1 MKKALG
7 VLLLAS
13 LGLHAMGQITQRE
26 RPAEWKNLTEG
37 GRFMDRILPM
47 SNGKTGHGLWGTAEV
62 QNRFID
68 NGLEQPGMSF
78 WGGNILKDAK
88 GTYHMFVAGWP
99 ENSPNGHMFWSN
111 STVYHATCDNPIG
124 PFRVIGSIGK
134 GHNPEAYQLGDGR
147 IIVYVIDGYYIANSL
162 NSPVWTYGKFQFDP
176 RDRKIIEGLSN
187 LTFTRRQDGSFLMV
201 CRGGGIWISR
211 DGLSTW
217 EQISDH
223 RVYPPIDGRFEDPV
237 VWRDSLQYHL
247 IVNDW
252 LGRIAYYERSLDGL
266 HWIVEPGEAYL
277 PGCSVHPDGQVEHWF
292 KYERPKIRQDKQGRA
307 CQINFAVIDTIK
319 WEDHPNDRHS
329 SKNISIPL
337 NPGMQMEITNAK
349 PITNKTK
356 HINLLIKGEEG
367 FNPQKDLDISS
378 LRFGSFQ
385 EVDYGRGAKVVRT
398 QGKGNDLLL
407 TFPFKGTGIDAK
419 EWAPKLIGKKKKEA
433 GGNMVFG
440 YARRPD
446 IDYEPMILSARRPTV
461 DSLTQK
467 VSVEIKNY
475 GIKASQPVE
484 VEVIAGNRSLGKMPL
499 TALKPYQTYTLKTD
513 ATATKESPF
522 IVRFLFHGKVLDEN
536 QFM

>member
-1 MKKALG
+1 
-7 VLLLAS
+7 
-13 LGLHAMGQITQRE
+13 
-26 RPAEWKNLTEG
+26 
-37 GRFMDRILPM
+37 
-47 SNGKTGHGLWGTAEV
+47 
-62 QNRFID
+62 
-68 NGLEQPGMSF
+68 
-78 WGGNILKDAK
+78 
-88 GTYHMFVAGWP
+88 
-99 ENSPNGHMFWSN
+99 MFWSN
-111 STVYHATCDNPIG
+111 STVYHAVCNNPIG

-187 LTFTRRQDGSFLMV
+187 LTFTRRQDGAFLMV
-201 CRGGGIWISR
+201 CRGGGIWISK

-337 NPGMQMEITNAK
+337 NPGLQMEVTNTT